1 MTGRDMI
8 VSAAAIIPI
17 QAGMPFGRWLR
28 RRTHPRWFRIAVLVV
43 LALGGLD
50 MLRRALF

>member
-1 MTGRDMI
+1 
-8 VSAAAIIPI
+8 
-17 QAGMPFGRWLR
+17 MPLGRWLR
-28 RRTHPRWFRIAVLVV
+28 RRTKPRWFRIFVLIV